1 MPGSSFC
8 AMGRTNL
15 SSSQMVQTV
24 PATCPEYRTCPQPR
38 MFRADKSPR
47 RITERL
53 TSPVKGLTAILCV
66 LLVDQPQPNAAIF
79 AALRQKRRLRQT

>member
-1 MPGSSFC
+1 
-8 AMGRTNL
+8 
-15 SSSQMVQTV
+15 
-24 PATCPEYRTCPQPR
+24 